1 MFMFGIAK
9 RRLVQIGTLVVS
21 NSYIGSFFYN
31 NIYQGWFKGVCVPF
45 MNCYGCPLAVMS
57 CPIGT
62 LQHFVII
69 KAVPFLLIGFVGVIG
84 LVVGRM
90 FCGWLCPFGFI
101 QEMLYKIK
109 TKKFYPRKAFS
120 YSKYV
125 ILAGLTLV
133 VAYWVGE
140 PWFCKLCP
148 VGTLEAGIPIILW
161 NPSGDI
167 FTYGGSIISR
177 VGFLFYTK
185 LLILGGIVFTA
196 ILIHQPFCRYICPMG
211 AIWSVFNKFS
221 LFRLWVRK
229 DTCAFFY
236 ECHQGCPMEV
246 QVHNSPNDLDC
257 TRCLECTKW
266 KCKSIKFKLAWAEDQ
281 TEQRHNHPQPNQEH
295 VKERSA

>member
-1 MFMFGIAK
+1 
-9 RRLVQIGTLVVS
+9 
-21 NSYIGSFFYN
+21 
-31 NIYQGWFKGVCVPF
+31 

-109 TKKFYPRKAFS
+109 IKKFYPRKAFS

>member
-1 MFMFGIAK
+1 MFGIAK
-9 RRLVQIGTLVVS
+9 RRLFQIGTLVVS

-45 MNCYGCPLAVMS
+45 LNCYGCPLAVMS

-69 KAVPFLLIGFVGVIG
+69 KAVPFLLIGFIGIIG
-84 LVVGRM
+84 LVIGRM
-90 FCGWLCPFGFI
+90 FCGWLCPFGFF

-109 TKKFYPRKAFS
+109 TKKFYPRKVYS
-120 YSKYV
+120 YAKYV
-125 ILAGLTLV
+125 ILVGLTLL
-133 VAYWVGE
+133 VAFWVGE

-167 FTYGGSIISR
+167 FTEAGSIVSR
-177 VGFLFYTK
+177 VGLLFYTK
-185 LLILGGIVFTA
+185 LFILGAIVSAAVFV
-196 ILIHQPFCRYICPMG
+196 HQPFCRYICPMG

-221 LFRLWVRK
+221 LFRIKVLK
-229 DTCAFFY
+229 DTCTFFY

-246 QVHNSPNDLDC
+246 HVHNSPNDLDC

-266 KCKSIKFKLAWAEDQ
+266 RCKSIRFKLAWAGDQ
-281 TEQRHNHPQPNQEH
+281 TQPGRKHTDHNLER
-295 VKERSA
+295 VKERRG

>member
-1 MFMFGIAK
+1 MK
-9 RRLVQIGTLVVS
+9 RRFFQIGILVVS

-69 KAVPFLLIGFVGVIG
+69 KAIPFLLIGFIGIIG
-84 LVVGRM
+84 LTVGRM
-90 FCGWLCPFGFI
+90 TCGWLCPFGFF

-109 TKKFYPRKAFS
+109 TKKFYPRKVFS

-125 ILAGLTLV
+125 ILIGLTLL
-133 VAYWVGE
+133 VAFWVGE

-148 VGTLEAGIPIILW
+148 VGSLEASIPLVLW
-161 NPSGDI
+161 NPTGDI
-167 FTYGGSIISR
+167 FTEGGSIIAR
-177 VGFLFYTK
+177 VGLLFYTK
-185 LLILGGIVFTA
+185 LFILSALVSAA
-196 ILIHQPFCRYICPMG
+196 IFVHQPFCRYICPMG

-221 LFRLWVRK
+221 LFQMHART

-236 ECHQGCPMEV
+236 ECHEGCPMEV
-246 QVHNSPNDLDC
+246 HVHQSPNDLDC

-266 KCKSIKFKLAWAEDQ
+266 KCKSIKFKMVWASNNITSKHKHKNTQ
-281 TEQRHNHPQPNQEH
+281 LEH
-295 VKERSA
+295 AKERSK

>member
-1 MFMFGIAK
+1 MFGIAK

-109 TKKFYPRKAFS
+109 IKKFYPRKAFS